1 MTEMIGDG
9 TILAGLFW
17 LVMALAFLVV
27 VIAAS
32 LLTVAAAWQGWN
44 PFAQLQA
51 LWSRWRS

>member
-27 VIAAS
+27 VIAGS
-32 LLTVAAAWQGWN
+32 LLAVAAAWQGWN
-44 PFAQLQA
+44 PFVQLRD
-51 LWSRWRS
+51 LWNRWRS

>member
-32 LLTVAAAWQGWN
+32 LLAVAAAWQGWN
-44 PFAQLQA
+44 PLAQLQA